1 MKLITSVRPMRTQR
15 SKMICI
21 QFTGNR
27 SFTRRT
33 TTSRGR
39 TCRSHQSSRTNI
51 YLTEYHSLLP
61 LGCGMIAFC
70 VHIVSKYVYTFF
82 SAYLLTGI
90 KSCEEIFFL
99 VLIPATVVIHGLK
112 SQVQCH
118 TENGLWYT
126 GTNFFETLY
135 IYRKNIKHI

>member
-21 QFTGNR
+21 QFTENR

-90 KSCEEIFFL
+90 KTCEEIFFSRSDTCNSGHSRFEITGAVSHRKWAL
-99 VLIPATVVIHGLK
+99 VH
-112 SQVQCH
+112 
-118 TENGLWYT
+118 WYKL
-126 GTNFFETLY
+126 F
-135 IYRKNIKHI
+135 